1 MGHEQLVLDHPQGR
15 RMRLSP
21 PRRERASARGVTL
34 VELMIGMALAA
45 ILLLLAAPTY
55 RDFIANT
62 NVRNAAENTVAGLRR
77 ATAEAVKRNAPVQF
91 SLTGS
96 GWSVDEVDPS
106 DGSVVN
112 AIESY
117 KFSEGAANA
126 SIDSL
131 DGGTA
136 ITFNGLGRA
145 MPTNLDGAKLLSD
158 IQFSTTMLSDPR
170 ILHVVV
176 GSDKSATGVRLCDT
190 KLPPED
196 PSGCP
201 AGVSNR

>member
-1 MGHEQLVLDHPQGR
+1 
-15 RMRLSP
+15 MRLTTARSTL
-21 PRRERASARGVTL
+21 AAARGMTL
-34 VELMIGMALAA
+34 IELMIGIAIAA
-45 ILLLLAAPTY
+45 ILLLLAAPAY
-55 RDFIANT
+55 QEFIANT

-91 SLTGS
+91 SLNGS
-96 GWSVDEVDPS
+96 GWSVAEVDPA

-117 KFSEGAANA
+117 KFSEGAAKA

-145 MPTNLDGAKLLSD
+145 MPTNFDGAKVLSD
-158 IQFSTTMLSDPR
+158 IQFSTAMVSDPR

-176 GSDKSATGVRLCDT
+176 GSDKSATGIRLCDT
-190 KLPPED
+190 KFPVDD

-201 AGVSNR
+201 AGISNR